1 MFRNF
6 LRTQDY
12 SKFTYGNEQMIS
24 LNIPKK
30 YLILL
35 EVDWPK
41 ISVLTNSILQKIP
54 LNKFKYSEKLD
65 GIHTYLLIFDKKIF
79 NVTNYNNFSKI
90 FQIDSINFINMN
102 FSGDCI
108 IETEYY
114 ENIYYIFDVYYLN
127 GVDLSNKFLD
137 ERLNLI

>member
-1 MFRNF
+1 MFGNF
-6 LRTQDY
+6 LENQEFQYYKQRND
-12 SKFTYGNEQMIS
+12 EPDS

-79 NVTNYNNFSKI
+79 NVTNYNNFSI
-90 FQIDSINFINMN
+90 ILPIDSINFINMN

-108 IETEYY
+108 IETERQ
-114 ENIYYIFDVYYLN
+114 NIMKIFII
-127 GVDLSNKFLD
+127 FLMF
-137 ERLNLI
+137 II